1 MNTALRPTFAFR
13 SVGGVVAR
21 DHTGDKHGRFA
32 AVVGAGGEQEKGDD
46 QGEKQ
51 FFHVGLGVW
60 VEELLGYQFGY
71 PDGAALRF
79 ALLEIRIVK
88 RSRVGG
94 FVRCPVAAHADHG
107 VVLPP
112 DKYAGH
118 QSRAGAHL
126 AAH

>member
-1 MNTALRPTFAFR
+1 MDATVSFALAFR
-13 SVGGVVAR
+13 SIGGVIPR
-21 DHTGDKHGRFA
+21 DYTRDEHGRFA
-32 AVVGAGGEQEKGDD
+32 AIVGAGGEQEKGDD

-79 ALLEIRIVK
+79 ALLEIFVVK
-88 RSRVGG
+88 RSRVSG
-94 FVRCPVAAHADHG
+94 FVWRPVAAHTDHG
-107 VVLPP
+107 VVLP
-112 DKYAGH
+112 ANENARH
-118 QSRAGAHL
+118 QGRAGAHV